1 MKTINGTPEGLI
13 AALDV
18 GSAKVA
24 CLIAEFDGAGHI
36 HVRGVGNRA
45 NEGGISSGAI
55 VDMEATEKA
64 IRASVDQAEKMAGA
78 TVSDVYLT
86 FSGGEPKSRVVEVNV
101 DIAGHAVS
109 QADLDKAVTLAKEQV
124 DFSEDGLLH
133 AFPAA
138 YAVDGNFGVK
148 APIGMYGKK
157 LSVALHVVTVSA
169 GPLQNLQACV
179 RRAHLNVAGV
189 VVTPFASGLSTLVE
203 DEAKM
208 GAACIDIGAGTTSI
222 AVFAQGALVHA
233 EVLPFGGGQITE
245 QVARNLLTPFE
256 HAERLKTF
264 NGAAVV
270 DAADERLEIE
280 VPQVGEDRDDAV
292 IRMPRS
298 ALTGVIQKELEL
310 LFGTISDRFEACGF
324 AGIAGRRVVLTGGVA
339 QAEGVRDLASKIMG
353 RQVRIGRPELV
364 HGLPQAAQAPTFA
377 AAVGLLIY
385 AAKRPVEDTVNI
397 KGNKKRTPPPASAM
411 SRLSRWV
418 RDNF

>member
-1 MKTINGTPEGLI
+1 MKTVNGTPEGLI

-24 CLIAEFDGAGHI
+24 CLIAEVDASGHI
-36 HVRGVGNRA
+36 RVKGVGNRA
-45 NEGGISSGAI
+45 CDGGVSGGAI
-55 VDMEATEKA
+55 VDMEATEHA

-86 FSGGEPKSRVVEVNV
+86 FSGGEPKSRIVEVNV

-109 QADLDKAVTLAKEQV
+109 QGDLDKAVALAKEQV
-124 DFSEDGLLH
+124 DYSEDGLLH

-138 YAVDGNFGVK
+138 YAVDGNFGIK
-148 APIGMYGKK
+148 APLGMYGKK
-157 LSVALHVVTVSA
+157 LSVALHVVTCAA

-179 RRAHLNVAGV
+179 RRAHLNVAGA

-222 AVFAQGALVHA
+222 AIFAQGSLVHA
-233 EVLPFGGGQITE
+233 EVLPIGGGQITE
-245 QVARNLLTPFE
+245 QVARSLLTPFE

-264 NGAAVV
+264 NGAATV
-270 DAADERLEIE
+270 DSLDERLEIE
-280 VPQVGEDRDDAV
+280 VPQLGEDKDDAV
-292 IRMPRS
+292 IRMRRS

-310 LFGTISDRFEACGF
+310 LFTTISDRFDECGF
-324 AGIAGRRVVLTGGVA
+324 AGVAGRRVVLTGGVA
-339 QAEGVRDLASKIMG
+339 QAEGVRDLASRVMG

-364 HGLPQAAQAPTFA
+364 NGLPQAAQAPTFA

-385 AAKRPVEDTVNI
+385 AAKRPVDDTVN
-397 KGNKKRTPPPASAM
+397 KLGKNKRTPPPASAL

-418 RDNF
+418 RENF